1 MLTPSCS
8 EEASSV
14 VSFLCHPPAR
24 SLGGLAPC
32 SSLEGTSVMLW
43 DPCIFLKMTCHKI
56 FSLRKS
62 RFGKEEMLS
71 LSFQH
76 LEQQFILCNLQ
87 FYSACLIF
95 FFNLWTYHLSAYYK
109 PVLMCL
115 VSQSCLILWDPI
127 DCSPPGSSVHGILQA
142 RILEWVSMLSSRGS
156 FQPRDGTQ
164 VSHIA
169 GWFFTVWATSENS
182 KKPNNCQ
189 SSKRMSKEA
198 TMG

>member
-8 EEASSV
+8 EEATSV

-24 SLGGLAPC
+24 SLGGLAPR

-71 LSFQH
+71 LSAPWAIVHFVQSP
-76 LEQQFILCNLQ
+76 ILFRVSN
-87 FYSACLIF
+87 F
-95 FFNLWTYHLSAYYK
+95 FFNLWTCHLSAYYTS
-109 PVLMCL
+109 VLTCL
-115 VSQSCLILWDPI
+115 VSQSCLTLWDPI

-169 GWFFTVWATSENS
+169 GWFFTIWATSENS
-182 KKPNNCQ
+182 EKPNNCQ